1 MSQSDVPPQVE
12 IREFTNLKSL
22 FQYIDEEIARFRAE
36 LGELLRRLEEAKAK
50 AEMMEKLERIVKE
63 LAGRESIGGATIDLG
78 GVLVYVNPTPKQE
91 FDIFVE
97 AIRNMQD
104 RIVHLERIKKNIEPL
119 TKMGDIEF
127 KMEVILR
134 NGVPHAIVLK
144 M

>member
-63 LAGRESIGGATIDLG
+63 LAGQESIGGATIDLG

>member
-1 MSQSDVPPQVE
+1 MSQPDAPPQVE
-12 IREFTNLKSL
+12 IKEFTNLKSL

-50 AEMMEKLERIVKE
+50 AEMMVKLERIVKE
-63 LAGRESIGGATIDLG
+63 LAGRESLGGATIDLG
-78 GVLVYVNPTPKQE
+78 GVLVYVNPSPKQE

-127 KMEVILR
+127 KMEV
-134 NGVPHAIVLK
+134 VLK
-144 M
+144 NGIPHSIILKM